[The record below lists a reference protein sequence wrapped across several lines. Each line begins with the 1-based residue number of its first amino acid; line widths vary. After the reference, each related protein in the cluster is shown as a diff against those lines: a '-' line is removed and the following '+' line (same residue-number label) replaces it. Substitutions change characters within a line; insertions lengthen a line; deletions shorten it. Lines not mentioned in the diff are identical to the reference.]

1 MYQPVMGIF
10 NNYKRNQIFD
20 LHVISAQCPSQM
32 YKILLVASFF
42 SLLSGNF
49 NSICITKIHKS
60 WSVTL
65 KKTEA
70 SYGDYPKP
78 AKSL

>member
-1 MYQPVMGIF
+1 MYQPVMEIF
-10 NNYKRNQIFD
+10 NNYKINQIFD
-20 LHVISAQCPSQM
+20 LHFISDKCPSQI

-42 SLLSGNF
+42 LYWVVT
-49 NSICITKIHKS
+49 SIASALQKS
-60 WSVTL
+60 ISWFVTL